1 MADTQMP
8 EQTKL
13 NTPRRHDPKHD
24 PMHLERRQP
33 DPMLDMSSGRRMG
46 GGGMS
51 LVAVAIV
58 VILALV
64 FFGLNGRSTE
74 STTPAQTIPLA
85 AK

>member
-1 MADTQMP
+1 MPDTQMP
-8 EQTKL
+8 EQTDL
-13 NTPRRHDPKHD
+13 NSPRQHDPKQD
-24 PMHLERRQP
+24 RINLERRQP
-33 DPMLDMSSGRRMG
+33 DPTLDMSGRRMG
-46 GGGMS
+46 DGGMS
-51 LVAVAIV
+51 LVAVATV

>member
-1 MADTQMP
+1 MPDTQMP
-8 EQTKL
+8 EQTYL
-13 NTPRRHDPKHD
+13 NSPRQHDPKQD
-24 PMHLERRQP
+24 PMNLERRQP
-33 DPMLDMSSGRRMG
+33 DPTLGRRMG
-46 GGGMS
+46 DGGMS

-58 VILALV
+58 VILAIV

>member
-1 MADTQMP
+1 MPDTQMP
-8 EQTKL
+8 EQTYL
-13 NTPRRHDPKHD
+13 NSPRQHDPKQD
-24 PMHLERRQP
+24 PMNLERRRP
-33 DPMLDMSSGRRMG
+33 DPTLDMSGRRMG
-46 GGGMS
+46 DGGMS

-58 VILALV
+58 VILAIV

>member
-1 MADTQMP
+1 MPDTQMP
-8 EQTKL
+8 EQTDL
-13 NTPRRHDPKHD
+13 NSPRQHDPKQD
-24 PMHLERRQP
+24 PMNLERRRP
-33 DPMLDMSSGRRMG
+33 DPTLGRRMG
-46 GGGMS
+46 DGGMS

-58 VILALV
+58 VILAIV

>member
-1 MADTQMP
+1 MN
-8 EQTKL
+8 L
-13 NTPRRHDPKHD
+13 VRR
-24 PMHLERRQP
+24 RP
-33 DPMLDMSSGRRMG
+33 DPTLDMSGRRMRD
-46 GGGMS
+46 GGMS

-58 VILALV
+58 VILAIV